1 MGMSDDCIIIPLTQL
16 LNESGV
22 DEVSRVLSAFKPI
35 HDSATETFLKKKAI
49 DMELRDLCRT
59 YIAFSKDDM
68 KILGYISVAIKC
80 LRIPYN
86 NVLSGKVKKSMS
98 IDSGTNIVQA
108 YLIGQ
113 LSRSADAPRGL
124 GIYLLDTA
132 FETLRM
138 ARNLVGCRVV
148 RLDCHDELV
157 PYYTAQG
164 FNFITEGDGE
174 SLNQMF
180 AFVHTRSNG
189 YEEGEIFLEDCHDD
203 GKSQISTM

>member
-1 MGMSDDCIIIPLTQL
+1 MGISDGCTIISLTDL

-22 DEVSRVLSAFKPI
+22 DEVSRILGTFKPV
-35 HDSATETFLKKKAI
+35 HDSATEAFLKEKAI

-59 YIAFSKDDM
+59 YIAFSKGDM
-68 KILGYISVAIKC
+68 RILGYISIAIKC
-80 LRIPYN
+80 MRIPYD

-98 IDSGTNIVQA
+98 IDSSTNIVQA

-124 GIYLLDTA
+124 GIYLLDAA

-164 FNFITEGDGE
+164 FNFITRSGGKGM
-174 SLNQMF
+174 NQMF
-180 AFVHTRSNG
+180 AFVHTRSKG
-189 YEEGEIFLEDCHDD
+189 YEEGEIFIGDRLDYGE
-203 GKSQISTM
+203 